1 MSGAAQS
8 PRPAGQSRSPWATL
22 SWPRGIRDG
31 DLGWPVGGGRE
42 GGVRRGTAEI
52 LERGILG
59 RVCKIKR
66 TGFSGD
72 LVSKPLITI
81 SNL

>member
-42 GGVRRGTAEI
+42 GGVRRGVPRRSWSGGFGEG
-52 LERGILG
+52 LQNKKEGIQ
-59 RVCKIKR
+59 RR
-66 TGFSGD
+66 FSF
-72 LVSKPLITI
+72 
-81 SNL
+81 